1 VLLPRVLS
9 NYYRG
14 PSIEQQHWN
23 WDAHVKT
30 LLRKGQFRQFYRLSY
45 NSFCV
50 LHLSD
55 QLKMNRN
62 QNNNIAPEIIMNC
75 TLRYHA
81 GGSHQDIPVT
91 TGLSVST
98 FYNLHPSWYWCNQ
111 QTSSTII
118 TVSYD
123 RRGAKKD
130 CCRIPSKKFFRN
142 DGWLHRFIGW
152 MAMQVKSSHS
162 ETNLKCVIIFIGAL
176 SVSVMAWMFK
186 RHVTLIVVSLCF
198 HIEVPVEQAK

>member
-1 VLLPRVLS
+1 MCSCRVSYPTIIGDQVL
-9 NYYRG
+9 
-14 PSIEQQHWN
+14 EQQHLN

-30 LLRKGQFRQFYRLSY
+30 LLRKGQFWQFYRLSY

-50 LHLSD
+50 LHLYD

-152 MAMQVKSSHS
+152 MLCRLKVPTPKQTSNVSSY
-162 ETNLKCVIIFIGAL
+162 L
-176 SVSVMAWMFK
+176 SGHYQWVSWLECSSGM
-186 RHVTLIVVSLCF
+186 
-198 HIEVPVEQAK
+198 